1 MPQLLISKSL
11 IDQGASAIYRAFSE
25 YRSQFKEITRRAP
38 NRFKRRD
45 WLGVRADAVQR
56 LDLYKDAVDR
66 IETEIR
72 RLIADHVEEKKVWA
86 TLKAAFSNKLIQ
98 NDDWELAE
106 TFFNSITRRIFATV
120 GVDAEIEFVN
130 TDFDTPPNPTAFNI
144 FHTYEG
150 RPSIARLIQKIL
162 ADYPLMASFRDIEG
176 DAQQVAVKI
185 ENHFRKSGISDRI
198 DHIDMARSIFYR
210 GMGAYLIGRII
221 CGSALIPLAVA
232 LLNTDDGIIVDG
244 VMLSTDDVSIL
255 FSFTRSYFHVE
266 VERPYDLIQFLKSI
280 LPQKR
285 IAELYISTGFSKH
298 GKTELYR
305 ELLEHMTVCHL
316 DRFNVSPGQ
325 RGMVMIVFNLPRDDL
340 VFKLIRDQ
348 FDTPKET
355 TRAEIM
361 AKYDLVYRHD
371 RAGRLVDAQAFEHLK
386 FDTSCFAPKLLAEFE
401 QDARSTVRIE
411 NESIIVEHA
420 YVERRVTPL
429 DIYLKQADEAEAQ
442 KIVIEWGNAIKDLA
456 VSNIFPGDILQKN
469 FGVTRHGRVVF
480 YDYDEI
486 CQLMSCRFRKMP
498 PAYEHEDEMAS
509 EPWFYVDDN
518 DVFPEE
524 FQKFLGLSPTL
535 RDVFFK
541 HHGDLFE
548 VDFWHQAQQMIR
560 AGELPHIFPYSH
572 NCRLK
577 R

>member
-1 MPQLLISKSL
+1 MPRLPISKGL
-11 IDQGASAIYRAFSE
+11 IDQSASAIYRAFSK
-25 YRSQFKEITRRAP
+25 YRSRFKDITQRAP
-38 NRFKRRD
+38 NRFKHQD
-45 WLGVRADAVQR
+45 WHGVRTDAVRR
-56 LDLYKDAVDR
+56 LDLYKDAVDC
-66 IETEIR
+66 IEMDIR

-86 TLKAAFSNKLIQ
+86 IIKAAFSDKLIQ

-130 TDFDTPPNPTAFNI
+130 TDFDTPPTPTASNI
-144 FHTYEG
+144 FHTYKG
-150 RPSIARLIQKIL
+150 RLPIARLIRKIL
-162 ADYPLMASFRDIEG
+162 ADFPLMASFRDIEG
-176 DAQQVAVKI
+176 DAQQVALKI
-185 ENHFRKSGISDRI
+185 ENHFRKSGISDKI
-198 DHIDMARSIFYR
+198 DHIDMVRNVFYR

-221 CGSALIPLAVA
+221 CGSALVPMAVA

-266 VERPYDLIQFLKSI
+266 VERPYDLIQFLKTI

-325 RGMVMIVFNLPRDDL
+325 RGMVMIVFNLPQDDL

-348 FDTPKET
+348 FDTPKQT

-386 FDTSCFAPKLLAEFE
+386 FNTSCFSQKLLAEFK

-411 NESIIVEHA
+411 NESIIVDHA

-429 DIYLKQADEAEAQ
+429 DVYLKQTDEAAAR

-456 VSNIFPGDILQKN
+456 VSNIFPGDILLKN
-469 FGVTRHGRVVF
+469 FRVTRHGRVVF

-486 CQLMSCRFRKMP
+486 CQLMTCRFRKVP
-498 PAYEHEDEMAS
+498 PAYEHEDTMAS

-524 FQKFLGLSPTL
+524 FQKFLGLRPSL
-535 RDVFFK
+535 RDVFLK